1 MGLQPHFRSIIFT
14 NISQEQKFS
23 FSKIFTTKDVK
34 SIKFSIKKILVI
46 FKDEKTFNNDKNDVL

>member
-1 MGLQPHFRSIIFT
+1 MDLKRHFRSIIST
-14 NISQEQKFS
+14 NISKEQKFS

-46 FKDEKTFNNDKNDVL
+46 FKDEKTFSNDKNDVL